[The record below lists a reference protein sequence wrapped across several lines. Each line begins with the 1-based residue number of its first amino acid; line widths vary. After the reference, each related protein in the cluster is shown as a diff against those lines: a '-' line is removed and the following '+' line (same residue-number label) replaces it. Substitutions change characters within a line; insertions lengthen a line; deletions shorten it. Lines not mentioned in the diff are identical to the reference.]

1 MSTESLVA
9 RARKGVEND
18 CDPTLEIDDEFRRL
32 IPPCTIEEY
41 ELLEASIVQ
50 DGCREPLV
58 VWNNVILDGHNR
70 YAICTKH
77 DIPFKTVRKQFGNRE
92 AAKQWIILNQLGR
105 RNLAAFQRGILGLTL
120 WKAISDKARK
130 QRGIRVDLSPNL
142 AESYTA
148 IDTREQVAKLVGLSH
163 GTIDKIRLILEKATE
178 QEKAEL
184 SSPNPKLTIQQVY
197 RRIRQDEMKTK
208 TPTLPG
214 RKFSVLYID
223 PPWKFE
229 FVRSRSRDVA
239 NHYPTMTWD
248 ELSALEISSIAENDA
263 VMFMWAPGCKLQEA
277 LDLIKKWGFTY
288 RSCAVWVKDKIG
300 QGQYFRNQHELL
312 LVAVRGNPPTPQPRD
327 RTSSVIEAQ
336 RRRHSEKPENV
347 YAIIETMYPNSSKIE
362 LFARTTRPNWASWGN
377 EVLETT
383 TVLRG

>member
-1 MSTESLVA
+1 
-9 RARKGVEND
+9 
-18 CDPTLEIDDEFRRL
+18 
-32 IPPCTIEEY
+32 
-41 ELLEASIVQ
+41 
-50 DGCREPLV
+50 
-58 VWNNVILDGHNR
+58 
-70 YAICTKH
+70 
-77 DIPFKTVRKQFGNRE
+77 
-92 AAKQWIILNQLGR
+92 
-105 RNLAAFQRGILGLTL
+105 
-120 WKAISDKARK
+120 
-130 QRGIRVDLSPNL
+130 
-142 AESYTA
+142 
-148 IDTREQVAKLVGLSH
+148 
-163 GTIDKIRLILEKATE
+163 
-178 QEKAEL
+178 
-184 SSPNPKLTIQQVY
+184 
-197 RRIRQDEMKTK
+197 
-208 TPTLPG
+208 
-214 RKFSVLYID
+214 
-223 PPWKFE
+223 
-229 FVRSRSRDVA
+229 
-239 NHYPTMTWD
+239 MTWD

>member
-1 MSTESLVA
+1 MSTESLE

-58 VWNNVILDGHNR
+58 VWNSVILDGHNR
-70 YAICTKH
+70 YDICTKH

-92 AAKQWIILNQLGR
+92 AAKQWIILNQIGR

-120 WKAISDKARK
+120 WKAISDQARK

-197 RRIRQDEMKTK
+197 RRIRQDEMKTE
-208 TPTLPG
+208 TPPLPEQ
-214 RKFSVLYID
+214 KFHVLYID

-239 NHYPTMTWD
+239 NHYPTMTWE
-248 ELSALEISSIAENDA
+248 ELSALEISSIAEKDA
-263 VMFMWAPGCKLQEA
+263 VLFMWAPACKLEEA
-277 LDLIKKWGFTY
+277 LDLIGKWGFKY

-312 LVAVRGNPPTPQPRD
+312 LVAIRGNPPTPQPRD

-336 RRRHSEKPENV
+336 RRRHSEKPEKV
-347 YAIIETMYPNSSKIE
+347 YAIIETMYPNSRKIE
-362 LFARTTRPNWASWGN
+362 LFARRTRRNWTSWGN

-383 TVLRG
+383 SVLCG